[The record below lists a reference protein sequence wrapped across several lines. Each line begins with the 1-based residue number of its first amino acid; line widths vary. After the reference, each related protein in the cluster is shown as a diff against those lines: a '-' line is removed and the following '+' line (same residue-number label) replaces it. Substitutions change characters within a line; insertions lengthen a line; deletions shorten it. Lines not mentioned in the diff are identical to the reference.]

1 MFWVFFCYFK
11 DNSTLTTARHTFSS
25 RSEEANE
32 DPWAIYTAQVSPLF
46 SLSRTPLTPISPHPR
61 TCLGT
66 TSYLKR
72 KAATYGQFHQ
82 PNYTTMQ
89 QAFNDKN
96 YHSTL

>member
-1 MFWVFFCYFK
+1 MFLGFFCYFK

-46 SLSRTPLTPISPHPR
+46 SLEDPLTPFHSHPR
-61 TCLGT
+61 TYLGT

-72 KAATYGQFHQ
+72 KAAICGQFHQ
-82 PNYTTMQ
+82 LYDTKMQ
-89 QAFNDKN
+89 QAFNDRKGAILL
-96 YHSTL
+96 Y